1 MGFEQHTFVS
11 NYKVIFSPKRKSGK
25 TVAFALPILQRLAE
39 HPFGVFALVLMPT
52 HELAFQLDEQFRA
65 LGSSFHPRT
74 TVEQAIEL
82 LARPHIVIATPGR
95 IKALLE
101 DNQIARV
108 FFSSKVNGHDEFVSS
123 NHIIQ
128 IF

>member
-1 MGFEQHTFVS
+1 MQKPRRVQQHCIP
-11 NYKVIFSPKRKSGK
+11 KVLEGRHVIGIDHSGSGK

-65 LGSSFHPRT
+65 LGSSFHSRT
-74 TVEQAIEL
+74 TVEQAKEL

-95 IKALLE
+95 IKVLLE

-108 FFSSKVNGHDEFVSS
+108 LY
-123 NHIIQ
+123 
-128 IF
+128 